1 MKQILLSFLFV
12 FCLATLPL
20 TGGVIVRLYPEGVG
34 AGPEYLPEDSI
45 FIERLLKSSLTE
57 RGDTPRTLWFGQQ
70 FVGRPYV
77 AHTLENGTEEH
88 LIVNTRGL
96 DCTTFVE
103 TVTALSLCDLHGQRT
118 FADFCRWL
126 QKLRYR
132 QGQIEDYTS
141 RLHYFTQWGAD
152 NEQMGL
158 VHSVL
163 EGVED
168 SGLATQTVNI
178 HYMSQHPDF
187 YKHLKRNPHFIPV
200 IRRQEQ
206 AEQGK
211 RFRYLPK
218 SRLAESPSR
227 LSYIHTGDIVAII
240 TSKDGLDTSH
250 LGFAVWQ
257 NGRLHLMHASSLY
270 KKVVIDTKTF
280 YDYSQ
285 GQRSQLGIRV
295 FRMVQ

>member
-1 MKQILLSFLFV
+1 MKHILLTILFV
-12 FCLATLPL
+12 LPIATLPL
-20 TGGVIVRLYPEGVG
+20 SGLGV
-34 AGPEYLPEDSI
+34 GPEYEKEDSI
-45 FIERLLKSSLTE
+45 LIERLLLEAKKS
-57 RGDTPRTLWFGQQ
+57 RGDVERTLWFGQQ
-70 FVGRPYV
+70 LLGRPYV

-103 TVTALSLCDLHGQRT
+103 TVCALALCDQHGQTT
-118 FADFCRWL
+118 FHDYCQWL

-132 QGQIEDYTS
+132 QGQIVDYTS
-141 RLHYFTQWGAD
+141 RLHYFTQWGED

-158 VHSVL
+158 VKNILDKVNY
-163 EGVED
+163 
-168 SGLATQTVNI
+168 SGFATQTIRIN
-178 HYMSQHPDF
+178 YMSQHPDL
-187 YKHLKRNPHFIPV
+187 YKHLKRNPHFVPV
-200 IRRQEQ
+200 IRKLEDSLAARRY
-206 AEQGK
+206 K
-211 RFRYLPK
+211 YLPK
-218 SRLAESPSR
+218 SKLNAFQSE
-227 LSYIHTGDIVAII
+227 LSFIHTGDIVAII

-270 KKVVIDTKTF
+270 KRVVIDSKTF

-295 FRMVQ
+295 FRLAQ

>member
-1 MKQILLSFLFV
+1 MLP
-12 FCLATLPL
+12 LATLPL
-20 TGGVIVRLYPEGVG
+20 WGGVGVG
-34 AGPEYLPEDSI
+34 LGVGPEYEKEDSI
-45 FIERLLKSSLTE
+45 LIERLLLEAKKS
-57 RGDTPRTLWFGQQ
+57 RGDVERTLWFGQQ
-70 FVGRPYV
+70 LLGRPYV

-103 TVTALSLCDLHGQRT
+103 TVCALSLCYQHGQTT
-118 FADFCRWL
+118 FHDYCQWL

-132 QGQIEDYTS
+132 QGQIVDYTS
-141 RLHYFTQWGAD
+141 RLHYFTQWGED

-158 VHSVL
+158 VKNILDKVNY
-163 EGVED
+163 
-168 SGLATQTVNI
+168 SGFATQTIRIN
-178 HYMSQHPDF
+178 YMSQHPDL
-187 YKHLKRNPHFIPV
+187 YKHLKRNPHFVPV
-200 IRRQEQ
+200 IRKLEDSL
-206 AEQGK
+206 AAK
-211 RFRYLPK
+211 RYKYLPK
-218 SRLAESPSR
+218 SKLNTSQSE
-227 LSYIHTGDIVAII
+227 LSFIHTGDIVAII

-270 KKVVIDTKTF
+270 KKVVLDSRTF

-295 FRMVQ
+295 FRLAE